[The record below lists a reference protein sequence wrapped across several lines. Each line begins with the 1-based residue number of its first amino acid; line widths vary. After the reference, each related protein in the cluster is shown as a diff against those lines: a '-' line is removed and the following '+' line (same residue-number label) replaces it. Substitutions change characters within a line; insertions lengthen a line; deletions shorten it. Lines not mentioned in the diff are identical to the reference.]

1 MGSDDRDAPGNNIDN
16 LTGGGKRSDTTIL
29 LHLSAD
35 RKRAYGVSIPR
46 DSLVDRPDCKDED
59 LNTIPG
65 ASDVM
70 WNEAFS
76 VGGPAC
82 TVQQVEKLT
91 GVRID
96 HFVVVD
102 FAGFRGMVDAI
113 GGVQVCIP
121 EPIVDPAHG
130 INLPAG
136 TRKLKGIQ
144 ALNYVRERYVVGDGS
159 DIGRMKRQQAFIA
172 SMAHQVIS
180 ANTLANPIRLVQFLE
195 AATQSLTLDK
205 GLDNLAKIADLGAQ
219 FKDIGL
225 DKIQF
230 ITVPWQYAPEDP
242 NRIRWLPGADVG
254 LAVADRRQADPT
266 QVPRRRDQR
275 AAAARLTHAD
285 AVRVPDE
292 HSFRYAV
299 RDPERHAHDHAEPD
313 ADRGALRGS
322 RPQRVVRMTT
332 SGDGPDDGRDESAP
346 EGDEARR
353 RRLAE
358 VFGDVLPDTT
368 SDERDPSRPT
378 SSSRRATSGTA
389 TRCRRTTADHPDHS
403 VNDKP
408 DVPLGDVERFL
419 VSRHGRPI
427 ESLAPLPGG
436 FWSAAYAYRVGGQDL
451 VLRLGTIPE
460 GFEADRAAMAFS
472 APTYPCQ
479 RSS

>member
-1 MGSDDRDAPGNNIDN
+1 VSDPDAPEGATPASGNPTPGRHSSRADTGADKAAETPGPKRKGKVKKRHTVGRVLLVTSVVLALVTGLGTVYLYRHLNGNLDVIDIDQQLTNRPEKKQVEGPHEPVNVLVMGSDDRDAPGNNIDN

-82 TVQQVEKLT
+82 TVQQVETLT

-136 TRKLKGIQ
+136 TRKLRGFQ

-172 SMAHQVIS
+172 AMAHQVLS
-180 ANTLANPIRLVQFLE
+180 ANTLARPDRLLKFLD
-195 AATQSLTLDK
+195 ASTKSLQLDEGLGSLVK
-205 GLDNLAKIADLGAQ
+205 IARLGVEFKNIGLDN
-219 FKDIGL
+219 
-225 DKIQF
+225 IQF
-230 ITVPWQYAPEDP
+230 ITVPWQYAPDDP
-242 NRIRWLPGADVG
+242 NRIRWLPESKQVW
-254 LAVADRRQADPT
+254 QA
-266 QVPRRRDQR
+266 
-275 AAAARLTHAD
+275 
-285 AVRVPDE
+285 
-292 HSFRYAV
+292 
-299 RDPERHAHDHAEPD
+299 
-313 ADRGALRGS
+313 
-322 RPQRVVRMTT
+322 MI
-332 SGDGPDDGRDESAP
+332 
-346 EGDEARR
+346 
-353 RRLAE
+353 
-358 VFGDVLPDTT
+358 
-368 SDERDPSRPT
+368 
-378 SSSRRATSGTA
+378 
-389 TRCRRTTADHPDHS
+389 
-403 VNDKP
+403 NDKP
-408 DVPLGDVERFL
+408 LAPRFL
-419 VSRHGRPI
+419 DDAISAEH
-427 ESLAPLPGG
+427 LPGSPTPTPSDTASPSG
-436 FWSAAYAYRVGGQDL
+436 SPTGTPSTDPSSPATPSTSPTPTEEDTQDAIDNGL
-451 VLRLGTIPE
+451 C
-460 GFEADRAAMAFS
+460 A
-472 APTYPCQ
+472 
-479 RSS
+479 